1 MKIAVVGA
9 GIMGLSVAWAAAKAG
24 HRVSVY
30 EQGPVPNAFGSSV
43 DQHRLIRYPYG
54 DEEGYCRMVG
64 QAYAAWEALW
74 ADLGERFYVETGTLA
89 LSSSSGD
96 WAERS
101 VQTLER
107 LGIACRRLGRDE
119 AASEYPFL
127 AGDAFVTA
135 YHLGS
140 GGVLLAERIV
150 AALARYLIER
160 GVELCTRTK
169 VDDADPARARLRLA
183 GGGRVDADALVIAA
197 GPWASRL
204 VPGLGGRV
212 TPSRQVLAYAT
223 PPADLVAAWQA
234 APMVLAIGPGVG
246 FYAVPPVAGTD
257 LKFGFHLP
265 TLRGD
270 PDRDREPGEDE
281 ARAVFERSRGRLR
294 RFAEYRM
301 SGAKTCF
308 YAITAGERFVVE
320 RIERAWV
327 MSGFSGHGFKFGALM
342 GERVAAALQE
352 DAPGEALTRWA
363 AGLAG

>member
-9 GIMGLSVAWAAAKAG
+9 GIMGLSAAWAAAKAG

-30 EQGPVPNAFGSSV
+30 EQGPVPNPFGSSV

-64 QAYAAWEALW
+64 QAYAAWETLW
-74 ADLGERFYVETGTLA
+74 ADLGDRFYVETGTLA
-89 LSSSSGD
+89 LSSGPGD

-101 VQTLER
+101 RRTLER
-107 LGIACRRLGRDE
+107 LGIVCRQLNSDE
-119 AASEYPFL
+119 AASEFPFL
-127 AGDAFVTA
+127 ARDAMVTA

-140 GGVLLAERIV
+140 GGVLLAEQCV
-150 AALARYLIER
+150 AALARHLIER
-160 GVELCTRTK
+160 GVELCTHTK

-183 GGGRVDADALVIAA
+183 GGGRVDADFLVIAA
-197 GPWASRL
+197 GPWAPRL

-212 TPSRQVLAYAT
+212 TPSRQVLAYAA
-223 PPADLVAAWQA
+223 PPANLVAAWRS
-234 APMVLAIGPGVG
+234 APMLLAIGPGVG

-265 TLRGD
+265 TLSGD

-281 ARAVFERSRGRLR
+281 AREVFERSRSCLR
-294 RFAEYRM
+294 RFVDYRM
-301 SGAKTCF
+301 TGAKTCF

-327 MSGFSGHGFKFGALM
+327 LSGFSGHGFKFGALM
-342 GERVAAALQE
+342 GMRVAAALQE
-352 DAPGEALTRWA
+352 DAPGEALARWA